1 MTTPVQYGLIPD
13 LSLHLSPFHV
23 PCSARHMYKLRD
35 KLGNAVLNDMSQIKL
50 VLNRIAL
57 GWRWSRVRYSAAT
70 AATATSALVFS
81 RTSRQPPGLLGPPSV
96 HRGKTGLALLN
107 LHSCASFS
115 SSSMQRTEDVSCSH
129 AEYEWVDGAEP
140 LAKYRPGGYHPVMIE
155 DILDGRYR
163 VIDKLGYGGYSTV
176 WLAHDICMKR
186 YIAIKVCIANS
197 QPREMGILR
206 ALATQPPSSSR
217 HLGQNFVPVLLEN
230 FELRGP
236 NGRHSCYTTAPAL
249 CNLREISFSRL
260 FPINV
265 ARALAYKLAL
275 AVSYVHSRGYV
286 HGGLSSQ
293 SSIFGHLGLH

>member
-1 MTTPVQYGLIPD
+1 M
-13 LSLHLSPFHV
+13 S
-23 PCSARHMYKLRD
+23 R
-35 KLGNAVLNDMSQIKL
+35 LG
-50 VLNRIAL
+50 
-57 GWRWSRVRYSAAT
+57 YPAAT
-70 AATATSALVFS
+70 AKKLTSVFIFS
-81 RTSRQPPGLLGPPSV
+81 RTSRQSLGLLGPSSV
-96 HRGKTGLALLN
+96 HRGRTGLALLT
-107 LHSCASFS
+107 LHSCASFCS
-115 SSSMQRTEDVSCSH
+115 SPMQRTENVPCSH

-155 DILDGRYR
+155 DILNGRYR

-176 WLAHDICMKR
+176 WLAHDVCMKR
-186 YIAIKVCIANS
+186 YIAVKVCIANS
-197 QPREMGILR
+197 QPREIGILR

-217 HLGQNFVPVLLEN
+217 HLGQNLVPVLLDK
-230 FELRGP
+230 FEIHGP
-236 NGRHSCYTTAPAL
+236 NGRHSCYTTAPAM